1 MFWKWGI
8 SVVKKSVLWVTISLL
23 ILFCVISWS
32 TYSRYKP
39 TPPDLEVV
47 VAKHAVEVKPV
58 TYSLRKWGRTASAD
72 TNTDP
77 AVLLKESRPIIVET
91 DDKIRLLFEQSPDS
105 VKCYLW
111 EMDTGKL
118 AYKGLKGYPLNL
130 EESNV
135 ATGDYAMEIRAK
147 WGNGYVLYNT
157 RIIVHDDTE

>member
-1 MFWKWGI
+1 M
-8 SVVKKSVLWVTISLL
+8 KKSVLWVIMTLL
-23 ILFCVISWS
+23 ILILFSSISW
-32 TYSRYKP
+32 TAYCRYKP

-47 VAKHAVEVKPV
+47 VAKHAVEIKPA

-77 AVLLKESRPIIVET
+77 AILVKESTPIIVET

-118 AYKGLKGYPLNL
+118 VYKGLEGCPLTL
-130 EESNV
+130 GDYNV
-135 ATGDYAMEIRAK
+135 VSGEYAMEVRAK
-147 WGNGYVLYNT
+147 WENGYVLYNA
-157 RIIVHDDTE
+157 RVLVYEDLN